1 MSEQDQRFEFGK
13 NWLDYIHKNFNEE
26 NVEISKTH
34 MLGVLGRDGL
44 KGISLLDIGCGS
56 GLHSYAAWKAGT
68 SILHSFDYDTGS
80 VEATRF
86 VHAQAGN
93 PANWTVEQG
102 FVLDQ
107 D

>member
-13 NWLDYIHKNFNEE
+13 NWLEFIRKNFNGEKA
-26 NVEISKTH
+26 EISRKH
-34 MLGVLGRDGL
+34 MLSVLDRVDL
-44 KGISLLDIGCGS
+44 NGISFLDIGCGS

-80 VEATRF
+80 VKATRF

-93 PANWTVEQG
+93 PANWTVKQG
-102 FVLDQ
+102 SVLDQ